1 MRSGGSTWLLPAR
14 SFFIGCGAGLA
25 AAAWNPTNVC
35 PRLLCPLRSIVATLA
50 LPNCRHSCRPL
61 RGHFANPSVKSA
73 CLDSCLDKAPSSK
86 LQVLKFCKVLL
97 SRRTPPHQT
106 ASRAASGVYVG
117 GWVGGWGVSG
127 LGSARDAVRVV
138 QPRLRDFTVKSGAMC
153 HCLDAVWTLS
163 GRCLDA
169 VWTLSGRCLD
179 TVWTGSGLSRQ
190 VRELHKPGSRWRRA
204 TGAGAARWLPSRP
217 TLPRRCRWCTT

>member
-50 LPNCRHSCRPL
+50 LPSCRHSCRSARVL
-61 RGHFANPSVKSA
+61 RGHFGGPFCERAC
-73 CLDSCLDKAPSSK
+73 CLDSCLDKSTSSNF
-86 LQVLKFCKVLL
+86 KFSSSQVLL
-97 SRRTPPHQT
+97 SRQLSRQPPPPPPPSMAWQVKK
-106 ASRAASGVYVG
+106 AAC
-117 GWVGGWGVSG
+117 GWVGGWGVASAAPGVLSG
-127 LGSARDAVRVV
+127 VV
-138 QPRLRDFTVKSGAMC
+138 QPRLRDFTVNSGAMC

-169 VWTLSGRCLD
+169 VWTWKI
-179 TVWTGSGLSRQ
+179 V
-190 VRELHKPGSRWRRA
+190 
-204 TGAGAARWLPSRP
+204 
-217 TLPRRCRWCTT
+217 

>member
-50 LPNCRHSCRPL
+50 LPSCRHSCRSARVL
-61 RGHFANPSVKSA
+61 RGHFGGPFCERAC
-73 CLDSCLDKAPSSK
+73 CLDSCLDKSTSSNF
-86 LQVLKFCKVLL
+86 KFSSSQVLL
-97 SRRTPPHQT
+97 SRQLSRQPPPPPPPSMAWQVKK
-106 ASRAASGVYVG
+106 AACGWVG
-117 GWVGGWGVSG
+117 GWVGSG
-127 LGSARDAVRVV
+127 LGSARGAVRGR
-138 QPRLRDFTVKSGAMC
+138 PATTTRLYCEEWSHVP
-153 HCLDAVWTLS
+153 LS

-179 TVWTGSGLSRQ
+179 TVWTGSGLSRH
-190 VRELHKPGSRWRRA
+190 VWELQKPGS
-204 TGAGAARWLPSRP
+204 P
-217 TLPRRCRWCTT
+217 